1 VHPAAPCEHGDGRA
15 ENYEPSGEDFVKR
28 CRQTKTIGR
37 SSYYCEA
44 KMTMKGIHKHTKITT
59 LALAQRRGVPYEVQR
74 TVCSTCR
81 RLFDEKP
88 VRRAAA

>member
-1 VHPAAPCEHGDGRA
+1 
-15 ENYEPSGEDFVKR
+15 
-28 CRQTKTIGR
+28 
-37 SSYYCEA
+37 
-44 KMTMKGIHKHTKITT
+44 MTMKGIHKHTKITT